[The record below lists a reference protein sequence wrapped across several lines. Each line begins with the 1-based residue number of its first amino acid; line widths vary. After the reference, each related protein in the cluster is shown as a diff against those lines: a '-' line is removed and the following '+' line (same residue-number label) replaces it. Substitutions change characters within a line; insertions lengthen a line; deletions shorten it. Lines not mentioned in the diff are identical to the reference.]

1 MKDPKDLPVDDGDRT
16 AGGGI
21 VDPRT
26 DGTIRDDPGGPCD
39 DTELTGVNEVISGRY
54 GSDVD

>member
-1 MKDPKDLPVDDGDRT
+1 MTDPKDVPIDDGDRT

-21 VDPRT
+21 IDRRT
-26 DGTIRDDPGGPCD
+26 DGTADSEGKDDEP
-39 DTELTGVNEVISGRY
+39 LQTGVNEVVNGRY